1 MYDVSVEPEEPL
13 LIEPFIEVITGAT
26 GATVLKLYSPS
37 LTMTFS
43 RSEPE

>member
-26 GATVLKLYSPS
+26 GATVLKLYSF
-37 LTMTFS
+37 LDYDFFTF
-43 RSEPE
+43 